1 VSSPAEIIVRF
12 RDIGFIKRSNF
23 LPAKYFYMQDIIFKV
38 PAYDEVSDNAKPVF
52 DQYIKLIGRMPNLY
66 ATIGYSANA
75 LTSYM
80 AFVQAQAKGTFHGKD
95 REAIYLIVSKLNG
108 CEYCQASHT
117 PSAIKFGWTEEE
129 TIQLRAGNFP
139 DKKWQVLY
147 QVIESVIETKGEVKN
162 ELLNEFFGL
171 GYTEAALIDLL
182 ALIVAMTFT
191 NYVFRL
197 TKIPIDFPLAKPV

>member
-1 VSSPAEIIVRF
+1 MEDVE
-12 RDIGFIKRSNF
+12 
-23 LPAKYFYMQDIIFKV
+23 FKV
-38 PAYDEVSDNAKPVF
+38 PAYDEVADSAKAVF
-52 DQYIKLIGRMPNLY
+52 DQYIKQLGRMPNLY

-95 REAIYLIVSKLNG
+95 REAIYLIVSKFNG

-129 TIQLRAGNFP
+129 TILLRAGKLP
-139 DKKWQVLY
+139 ERKWQVLY
-147 QVIESVIETKGEVKN
+147 RVIESVIERRGEVSGR
-162 ELLNEFFGL
+162 LLSEFFEL
-171 GYTEAALIDLL
+171 GYKEAALMDLM
-182 ALIVAMTFT
+182 ALIMAMTFT

-197 TKIPIDFPLAKPV
+197 TKIPVDFPLARPA